1 MVHWHPNNRKYY
13 WTLLK
18 LLQRTQVHSVN
29 TNRPLQFTPSYL
41 VFSGDQCCHQGQ
53 SSWCWENLQWESD
66 KKQKMNIST
75 VWSSILIVCSQCN
88 RSSKAISLL
97 LAAPLVSYRVSHNI
111 AKCQFLDGCQVWP
124 QLSHL
129 FLNQFSKVLWLSC
142 SKFRGLLKKHAPEPR
157 KWWKTKWAQLLWD
170 TL

>member
-1 MVHWHPNNRKYY
+1 MLPS
-13 WTLLK
+13 
-18 LLQRTQVHSVN
+18 RTV
-29 TNRPLQFTPSYL
+29 LYK
-41 VFSGDQCCHQGQ
+41 G
-53 SSWCWENLQWESD
+53 CWENLQWD
-66 KKQKMNIST
+66 KKLKMNISN

-129 FLNQFSKVLWLSC
+129 FLNQFSKFLWLSC
-142 SKFRGLLKKHAPEPR
+142 SKFRGLLKKGQ
-157 KWWKTKWAQLLWD
+157 KFLWTYTRTQEND
-170 TL
+170 ENKVGPIIMGHPVAAADGVRVSAVCPSSGGGDFAN